1 MARGQLFAA
10 MGGVLVVAGVLAAFG
25 GAPILGVALLACG
38 LFSLMGW
45 TRIFQLHGKLRDPA
59 PWEHHR
65 R

>member
-1 MARGQLFAA
+1 
-10 MGGVLVVAGVLAAFG
+10 LVVAGVLAAFG